1 VSLILAAAAALL
13 AAARSARVRSR
24 LPDAAGMRS
33 RLPDAAGMRSRLS
46 ALPVPGTGG
55 PGGVSPAQALRS
67 RLPGRLGG
75 SQPGDVDWQCPEC
88 GARYRVTGTDRHQ
101 VYWPAGAQEADPVMG
116 DACTKCGTP
125 FPVAAH
131 HQQH

>member
-1 VSLILAAAAALL
+1 MPRFRVSLILAAVAALL
-13 AAARSARVRSR
+13 AAARSARV
-24 LPDAAGMRS
+24 RS

-75 SQPGDVDWQCPEC
+75 SQPGDADWQCPEC

-125 FPVAAH
+125 FPVAPH